1 MQKNPRHDASKM
13 KQANWEDIRVF
24 AHVVRAGTFRAAAL
38 TSGLSPATLS
48 RRIEDLER
56 SLGEKLLERFQ
67 TGCVPT
73 PAGERVMA
81 WAEQMEEISLEI
93 ERVRDQRDARSTSG
107 TVRINT
113 DEWMSYYLTTRFS
126 PFKVLYPNIE
136 VEIVTTHRPYS
147 LTRREADIAIRPF
160 RPNQEDLV
168 ARRVGTLSY
177 GLYCN
182 KNYRQ
187 QNAAAIAAEDWR
199 ALDFIG
205 FDEPRAEF
213 ETDRWLRR
221 LAGDKAPW
229 MRCSYGIGIFDGVI
243 HGAGLG
249 VLATF
254 LAGESEALDVIVPH
268 ISELDQEIWLSMH
281 QGLRSSARVRA
292 VTDFVTGLFSEGG
305 KAAPA

>member
-1 MQKNPRHDASKM
+1 MEH
-13 KQANWEDIRVF
+13 ANWEDLRILMK
-24 AHVVRAGTFRAAAL
+24 VVRAGTFRAAAL
-38 TSGLSPATLS
+38 TTGLSPATLS
-48 RRIEDLER
+48 RRIDDLER

-73 PAGERVMA
+73 AAGESAVSWIA
-81 WAEQMEEISLEI
+81 QMEEISFEI
-93 ERVRDQRDARSTSG
+93 ERMRDQRDAASTAG

-113 DEWMSYYLTTRFS
+113 DEWMSYFLTTRFA
-126 PFKVLYPNIE
+126 PFRELYPNLEI
-136 VEIVTTHRPYS
+136 EIVTTHRPYS
-147 LTRREADIAIRPF
+147 LARREADIAIRPF
-160 RPNQEDLV
+160 RPDQEDLV

-182 KNYRQ
+182 RDYRQ
-187 QNAAAIAAEDWR
+187 RHAARIAAGDWA
-199 ALDFIG
+199 ALDYIG

-213 ETDRWLRR
+213 RTDRWLRG
-221 LAGDKAPW
+221 LAGGRAPW

-254 LAGESEALDVIVPH
+254 LAGESAALDVVIPH
-268 ISELDQEIWLSMH
+268 IPELDQEVWLSMH

-292 VTDFVTGLFSEGG
+292 VTEFVAGLFDGER
-305 KAAPA
+305 ARPD

>member
-1 MQKNPRHDASKM
+1 M
-13 KQANWEDIRVF
+13 KHTNWEDLRLF
-24 AHVVRAGTFRAAAL
+24 MQVVRCGTFRAAAL
-38 TSGLSPATLS
+38 QTGLSPATLS
-48 RRIEDLER
+48 RRVDALEDN
-56 SLGEKLLERFQ
+56 LGGKLLERFQ

-73 PAGERVMA
+73 AAGERVA
-81 WAEQMEEISLEI
+81 KWADQMEEISLEV
-93 ERVRDQRDARSTSG
+93 ERMRDQKDAADASG

-113 DEWMSYYLTTRFS
+113 DEWMSYFLTTRFA
-126 PFKVLYPNIE
+126 PFRALYPNLE

-177 GLYCN
+177 GLYCSRA
-182 KNYRQ
+182 YLTRH
-187 QNAAAIAAEDWR
+187 AACIQAGDWGS
-199 ALDFIG
+199 LDYIG
-205 FDEPRAEF
+205 FDEPRTEF

-221 LAGDKAPW
+221 LSGDKPPW

-249 VLATF
+249 VLASF
-254 LAGESEALDVIVPH
+254 LAGESDVLEVIIPH
-268 ISELDQEIWLSMH
+268 IAELDQEVWLSMH

-292 VTDFVTGLFSEGG
+292 VAEFVASLFSAVGE
-305 KAAPA
+305 